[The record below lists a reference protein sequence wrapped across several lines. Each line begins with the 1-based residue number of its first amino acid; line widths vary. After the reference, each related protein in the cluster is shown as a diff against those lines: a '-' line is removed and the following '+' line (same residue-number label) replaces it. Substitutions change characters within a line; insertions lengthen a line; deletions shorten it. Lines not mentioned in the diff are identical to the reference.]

1 MRTKHESFAINGVFV
16 YLYYFGTRKIIYSRH
31 AAKHS
36 GSCMEKHMTYIDAA
50 CRPTLIGSLP
60 SMDGGEALDLVM
72 TYTPQIPHWVQM
84 PGSANQGMIQQ
95 FAPGLPGLA
104 TRDNTLFV
112 DKVGPVFDAALIEFY
127 EAYMAINE
135 GRLDFEDSPF
145 VITPG
150 HAEGFFDFLSRIEQ
164 VEEAPLAVKGQ
175 ITGPITFATGLKDK
189 QGRAILFDDQ
199 VKDAAVKLIA
209 MKARWQVQQLAIFG
223 VPVIIFLDEPAL
235 AGFGSSELIGLSKDA
250 VGACLNEVFE
260 AVHAE
265 GGVTGIHVCANTDWA
280 MVMES
285 QADIVNFDAYGYFDR
300 FMLYEDHIA
309 EFFRADR
316 VLAWGLVPTL
326 NPEDLLREDAE
337 SLAAR
342 FFDQVDRVAALG
354 IETAAVLSQ
363 SLITPSCGAG
373 SLTLDLAEKVL
384 ILTRDVSEIIRKEVD
399 LW

>member
-1 MRTKHESFAINGVFV
+1 
-16 YLYYFGTRKIIYSRH
+16 
-31 AAKHS
+31 
-36 GSCMEKHMTYIDAA
+36 
-50 CRPTLIGSLP
+50 
-60 SMDGGEALDLVM
+60 
-72 TYTPQIPHWVQM
+72 
-84 PGSANQGMIQQ
+84 MIQQ

-104 TRDNTLFV
+104 TRDNALFV
-112 DKVGPVFDAALIEFY
+112 DNAGPAFDAALVDFY

-135 GRLDFEDSPF
+135 GSLDFEDSPY
-145 VITPG
+145 VITPK

-164 VEEAPLAVKGQ
+164 MEDAPLAVKGQ
-175 ITGPITFATGLKDK
+175 ITGPITFTTGLKDK
-189 QGRAILFDDQ
+189 KGRAILFDEQ

-209 MKARWQVQQLAIFG
+209 MKARWQVRQLAIFG
-223 VPVIIFLDEPAL
+223 VPVVIFLDEPAL
-235 AGFGSSELIGLSKDA
+235 AGFGSSELIGLSKDE

-265 GGVTGIHVCANTDWA
+265 GGVTGIHVCANTDWS

-300 FMLYEDHIA
+300 FMLYEDHIV
-309 EFFRADR
+309 EFFRSDR

-326 NPEDLLREDAE
+326 NPEDLLREDTD

-384 ILTRDVSEIIRKEVD
+384 TLTRDVSEKIRKEVD